1 MIAIFQRN
9 LKKLFAYSSVAQ
21 IGYITLGIG
30 IANYSGLIGSTVHII
45 NHSIIKAAIF
55 LAIGCLVFS
64 SKIVNIDQLAGLGKR
79 MPMVAVCITVSSLS
93 LIGVPGTVGFISK
106 WYLVLGS
113 LEQGL
118 WIVVFALA
126 VSSILALIYVG
137 RIIELIWFHTP
148 VGGMVSQ
155 NKIPFEMIAV
165 TVLMTIATIY
175 FGIDTRLTGDLAK
188 IAVENVLLGEQL

>member
-1 MIAIFQRN
+1 MFGASLIAIFQSN

-30 IANYSGLIGSTVHII
+30 IANYNGLIGSTVHII

-64 SKIVNIDQLAGLGKR
+64 SKIVNIDQLAGLGKK
-79 MPMVAVCITVSSLS
+79 MPMVAVCITISSLS

-113 LEQGL
+113 LEQGW
-118 WIVVFALA
+118 WIVVFN
-126 VSSILALIYVG
+126 
-137 RIIELIWFHTP
+137 F
-148 VGGMVSQ
+148 
-155 NKIPFEMIAV
+155 
-165 TVLMTIATIY
+165 
-175 FGIDTRLTGDLAK
+175 
-188 IAVENVLLGEQL
+188 